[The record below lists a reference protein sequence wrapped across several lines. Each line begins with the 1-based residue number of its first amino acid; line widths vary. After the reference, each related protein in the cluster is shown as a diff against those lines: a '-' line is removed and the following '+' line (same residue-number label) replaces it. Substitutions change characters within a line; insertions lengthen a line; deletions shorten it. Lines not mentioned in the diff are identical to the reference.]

1 MSQLKDAQAAHPHA
15 AGRSCC
21 YCSAPPA
28 FTVIIASK
36 SLARHAV
43 DVLMCEHHYR
53 QCAPAL
59 TRLTP
64 LVFDR
69 DGYLVATAKERTLE

>member
-1 MSQLKDAQAAHPHA
+1 MTQLTNAKAAAPHA

-21 YCSAPPA
+21 YCSASPA
-28 FTVIIASK
+28 FTIIIASK
-36 SLARHAV
+36 SLVRHAV
-43 DVLMCEHHYR
+43 DVLLCEQHYR

-59 TRLTP
+59 ARLTP

-69 DGYLVATAKERTLE
+69 EGYIVATAPDS